1 LGNNRPRFRYRSA
14 RFSATVTPSD
24 FCELYERHWDDAFRA
39 AHDVLRD
46 ASLAE
51 DVTQEVF
58 LRLWSGSGYDAGR
71 GPVEPYVRLLARSR
85 ALDLWRRAR
94 ARERMRDRLACG
106 AREARAAEDPEHA
119 LLSAAERELARV
131 AVRRLPP
138 EQRQAV
144 GLAYWA
150 DMTAQEA
157 ASAQGIPLGTAK
169 SRLRLAVSKLAR
181 DPAVAAAT

>member
-1 LGNNRPRFRYRSA
+1 MGKVRLRFRYRSA
-14 RFSATVTPSD
+14 SFLADVSPSD
-24 FCELYERHWDDAFRA
+24 FSKLYERHWDDAFRA
-39 AHDVLRD
+39 AHAVLRD
-46 ASLAE
+46 VALAE

-58 LRLWSGSGYDAGR
+58 LRLWSGSAYDSSR
-71 GPVEPYVRLLARSR
+71 GPLEPYLRVLARSR
-85 ALDLWRRAR
+85 ALDLWRRTR
-94 ARERMRDRLACG
+94 AGERMRDRLERG
-106 AREARAAEDPEHA
+106 TREARATEDPEHA
-119 LLSAAERELARV
+119 LLSAADRQLARV

-150 DMTAQEA
+150 GLTAEEA

-181 DPAVAAAT
+181 DPAVAAA